1 LLFKRESGFL
11 ECRLDCDKTKAI
23 LMGERS
29 QANKYTEFKKLLH
42 PESLALIGVPR
53 GSKQGSIFLRA
64 MLDCGFPGK
73 LFLINPWAEKI
84 NGLKAYSSVKAV
96 ENRIDM
102 AILLVPNSKTPQ
114 VLQECAEKGVK
125 IAILYTAGY
134 SELGTEEGQALEKRI
149 LDIAGSR
156 GMRLIGPNCM
166 GIYSPKA
173 HLSNFPELS
182 KTPGKMGLISQSGSL
197 TNILCKLMPS
207 REIFFS
213 MAISTGNEVDLNSTD
228 FLWYFGRDNNTKF
241 IALYLE
247 GIKDGRRFFNVLKE
261 TTLKKPVIIWKTGA
275 TAMGKQAISSH
286 TGGMAGAIEMWK
298 AVFRQCGV
306 TAVVGIEEFIDVIT
320 AFYVLPEGL
329 DSRIGIVSGPG
340 GLAVSAA
347 DACQRVGLQLANLK
361 QETQMVLRFLIPAT
375 GTSVRNPVDLGLSA
389 SLDINL
395 LGKAAETVGRDPGV
409 DAVMIIGAGINPE
422 QNRAFPEVL
431 PKARKV
437 VGKPFI
443 MVSLPGF
450 GVEQIGQLFQH
461 GIPVFDSVERAAN
474 AYAKVLR
481 YQNWLKSQKGIGGT
495 IGCKVENL

>member
-1 LLFKRESGFL
+1 MMESSFL
-11 ECRLDCDKTKAI
+11 ECPLDCDETKAVF
-23 LMGERS
+23 MGERS
-29 QANKYTEFKKLLH
+29 QANKYSEFRKLLH
-42 PESLALIGVPR
+42 PESVALIGVPR
-53 GSKQGSIFLRA
+53 GLKQGSIFLRA

-84 NGLKAYSSVKAV
+84 NGFKAYPSVKAV
-96 ENRIDM
+96 EDCIDM
-102 AILLVPNSKTPQ
+102 AILLVPNSETPQ

-125 IAILYTAGY
+125 IAVLYTAGY

-149 LDIAGSR
+149 LGIARSG

-182 KTPGKMGLISQSGSL
+182 KIPGKMGLISQSGSL

-207 REIFFS
+207 REMFFS
-213 MAISTGNEVDLNSTD
+213 MALSTGNEVDLNSTD
-228 FLWYFGRDNNTKF
+228 FLGYLGQDNNTKF

-286 TGGMAGAIEMWK
+286 TGSMAGSIEIWE

-306 TAVVGIEEFIDVIT
+306 TAVAGIEELTDSAT

-329 DSRIGIVSGPG
+329 SSRIGVVSGPG

-347 DACQRVGLQLANLK
+347 DACQRVGLQLTNLK
-361 QETQMVLRFLIPAT
+361 QETQMALKFLIPVT

-395 LGKAAETVGRDPGV
+395 FGKAAETIGRDSGV
-409 DAVMIIGAGINPE
+409 DAVMIIGAGITPE

-431 PKARKV
+431 PKVRNV
-437 VGKPFI
+437 VRKPFI

-450 GVEQIGQLFQH
+450 GVEQIGRLFQQ

-481 YQNWLKSQKGIGGT
+481 YQNWLKSRKETGRAN
-495 IGCKVENL
+495 GCKVKNL